1 MKLYRFFLRSLSEE
15 LIFLIRLMQ
24 CFNQNIERYK
34 DSKFLRKINSLLVFL
49 LHKRIFRKFAC
60 DITPSC
66 KLGNVVFRHPTGIV
80 IGGGAALVEAYKELK
95 PVLKND
101 NVDVQ
106 KGINIVMEALLSPIC
121 QIAENAGYNSEDIVD
136 MQKSAAKNQG
146 FDAKNG
152 EWVDMFDKGIIDPT
166 KVTRSALL
174 NAASISALFITTEA
188 GVAEIKSE
196 TPEAP
201 MMPNQM
207 Y

>member
-1 MKLYRFFLRSLSEE
+1 MKEIGIILISHGHFAEYAMKSAEMIVGKQEKYKIVSVTDDKDSENVLEE
-15 LIFLIRLMQ
+15 LR
-24 CFNQNIERYK
+24 
-34 DSKFLRKINSLLVFL
+34 
-49 LHKRIFRKFAC
+49 
-60 DITPSC
+60 
-66 KLGNVVFRHPTGIV
+66 
-80 IGGGAALVEAYKELK
+80 EAYKELK